1 MCPFSPILPSH
12 PGCHITLSGIPC
24 ALSRSLLVVHFKYS
38 SVYMSVPNPLTI
50 LYTQNRID
58 FYQMIFFCVDWYDCV
73 NMCFFQFVSMW
84 VTLILNIELRS
95 FVIIFMYWSIVCFFF
110 FFEGFPCSSVR
121 KESACR
127 IDSLSSISW
136 TSRI

>member
-1 MCPFSPILPSH
+1 M
-12 PGCHITLSGIPC
+12 
-24 ALSRSLLVVHFKYS
+24 VHFKYS

-110 FFEGFPCSSVR
+110 F
-121 KESACR
+121 
-127 IDSLSSISW
+127 L
-136 TSRI
+136 